1 MKKILTIIFAISI
14 ISKGFTSD
22 KVLLIFKPNETL
34 KYKIQLQPFPENALA
49 KQLTG
54 IYSDLSIVKI
64 SIKENNNDT
73 LMLSYTLTVFDKKS
87 CCNPLSYPGYFYTV
101 GIEIENLIKPS
112 GEFIKNESDY
122 VTSNCILG
130 FNLFRFKRRQSEVKK
145 PVVFPFYFPDQEI
158 SIGESW
164 NNIFEYVNEGKP
176 DKILINYTLKSITSN
191 IAYIDGYNLLG
202 LHITSHFDIVKGCLI
217 DFKMYFKKDSKEYL
231 FKSFE
236 LIE

>member
-1 MKKILTIIFAISI
+1 MSI
-14 ISKGFTSD
+14 VSQGYTSD
-22 KVLLIFKPNETL
+22 KVTLVFKPNEVL
-34 KYKIQLQPFPENALA
+34 KYKIQLQSFPENALV

-64 SIKENNNDT
+64 SIKENDNDI
-73 LMLSYTLTVFDKKS
+73 LKLSYTLTIFDKKS

-101 GIEIENLIKPS
+101 GSEIENRIKPS

-122 VTSNCILG
+122 VYSNCIFG
-130 FNLFRFKRRQSEVKK
+130 FNLFRFKRKNVPNGNPIIIPIYFSEK
-145 PVVFPFYFPDQEI
+145 EI

-164 NNIFEYVNEGKP
+164 NNIFEYDNEGKP

-202 LHITSHFDIVKGCLI
+202 LHVTSHFDIVKGCLI
-217 DFKMYFKKDSKEYL
+217 DFKMYYKKDSKEYL